1 MCRMGHGISLRGSR
15 GHRDAVRAR
24 EGYPEAPAA
33 APTGTRR
40 LPIAIGMGCRVYCGP
55 NHFANTST
63 PDVLAMWRDAVTAPV
78 ETNQH
83 EGANR
88 RYRLKKS
95 ASRDADLTKPR
106 SRPAIPRIAWPAR
119 LERLRRTGTN
129 NGMHPGRR
137 KYPSRP
143 PGAGPR
149 PTYQTPS
156 SHLTVKQRSHHH
168 HP

>member
-1 MCRMGHGISLRGSR
+1 MCRMGHGISLRGVARPSRRRSRARGVSR
-15 GHRDAVRAR
+15 GTRRRTHRDAALAYSDRHGMPGLLRPQSLCEHFDPRRSRHVAR
-24 EGYPEAPAA
+24 RSDGA
-33 APTGTRR
+33 G
-40 LPIAIGMGCRVYCGP
+40 
-55 NHFANTST
+55 
-63 PDVLAMWRDAVTAPV
+63 